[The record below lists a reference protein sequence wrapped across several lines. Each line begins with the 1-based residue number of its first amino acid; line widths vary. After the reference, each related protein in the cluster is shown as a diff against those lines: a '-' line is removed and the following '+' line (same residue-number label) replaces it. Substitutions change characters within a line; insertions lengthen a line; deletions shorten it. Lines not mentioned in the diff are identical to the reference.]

1 MIEIFLLFT
10 TFLFFFFSAH
20 LWQENQELKRKLTKD
35 DSKEKDFSNE
45 GNDVYDIEKISHLNP
60 PTQSKEA
67 LKKDFQKVQKVME
80 KSHQL
85 ENGQKVETI
94 PTKIYTIPQKE
105 PTHQMNTVQAH
116 ANLNS
121 EQLNFQ
127 DFIQEQEERKI
138 VNTRIQNQPMD
149 YLQNLSKKLEEEIKP
164 QTIELTDYEKRQ
176 EENAII
182 SYQELLSSHENQ
194 AQKEEK
200 YDDEQKI
207 LEELKRFRDD
217 LNKE

>member
-20 LWQENQELKRKLTKD
+20 LWKENQELKRKLTKTNN
-35 DSKEKDFSNE
+35 KEKDFSNE
-45 GNDVYDIEKISHLNP
+45 GNDVYGIEKISHLNP
-60 PTQSKEA
+60 STQSKEA
-67 LKKDFQKVQKVME
+67 LKKDFQKVQEIME
-80 KSHQL
+80 KSHQS
-85 ENGQKVETI
+85 EKKTQAGNQ

-105 PTHQMNTVQAH
+105 PTYHMNNLQAH

-194 AQKEEK
+194 SQKEEK
-200 YDDEQKI
+200 YDEEQKI

-217 LNKE
+217 LN